1 MTEHL
6 LSKVSNTYTREPTIT
21 VFNIFSKL
29 ISFMV
34 EKELAYNLTDNVK
47 IDVSCY
53 LQLDIQPFSLQ

>member
-1 MTEHL
+1 
-6 LSKVSNTYTREPTIT
+6 
-21 VFNIFSKL
+21 
-29 ISFMV
+29 MV